1 MKRTQMSFPEPML
14 KKLDKIASEK
24 DIPRAELI
32 RHIVY
37 NFLEEHNNNDD
48 N

>member
-14 KKLDKIASEK
+14 EKLDKIASEK

-37 NFLEEHNNNDD
+37 DFLKEHDNND